1 MLSFERDLFRT
12 RHILFRRK
20 RRQKD
25 MVGLTKTYLLSYNLA
40 LAVAWLF
47 VVAQTLAEPNPNA
60 VYDTVR
66 PILLWAQ
73 TAAVLE
79 IGHAFFGIVKSPVAL
94 TFFQVF
100 SREWTLWVMLVLT
113 PETRVANVDAIGA
126 VVNAVVP
133 SWAAARV
140 EVPIKM
146 DVNAK
151 TLCIAWGVT
160 EVVRYLFYFF
170 RVLNPKREP
179 PKVLVWLRYTLFLVL
194 YPLGVASELAL
205 AHASLEPL
213 AKSKILDVLQMP
225 NAINVSLHGPTLMR
239 VFMCCYLPLWP
250 LLFSYMLKQRR
261 KVLGAT
267 KRKTR

>member
-1 MLSFERDLFRT
+1 MFSSERPFKT
-12 RHILFRRK
+12 RHILEEEEEEED
-20 RRQKD
+20 KD
-25 MVGLTKTYLLSYNLA
+25 DMGVTKTYLLSYNLA

-47 VVAQTLAEPNPNA
+47 VVGLTLAEPNPNA

-194 YPLGVASELAL
+194 YPLGVTSELAL